1 MNAIGGPVLL
11 VPSRQCQP
19 AGKILKIITSPFL
32 RHLIVLVDHS
42 LSHRRT
48 IVVMSIRL
56 TVASALEDF
65 PFNPAVGFLGQNAG
79 EQPCYHCI
87 TSLQRDVRI
96 CCVVEEGLTTRCI
109 MCGDG
114 NQKCCA
120 VRPPSVLSS
129 TMPQELLGAAQ
140 KLWNSYT
147 AHVVLDEWSGLQR
160 WRIVNCFEE
169 CTSAFRK
176 TYEVI
181 VNPHR
186 NTAMDIIGAQH
197 LEWLSKNMLV
207 MMRQLAGEDLTVA
220 EATARWVANVP
231 PYTANCP
238 EVHTLREC
246 LQRVD
251 TCPETAVPGEKSNRR
266 AFGKKLK
273 PELVALLSDA
283 SANDAPAPR
292 ISERML

>member
-1 MNAIGGPVLL
+1 
-11 VPSRQCQP
+11 
-19 AGKILKIITSPFL
+19 
-32 RHLIVLVDHS
+32 
-42 LSHRRT
+42 
-48 IVVMSIRL
+48 MSIRL

-79 EQPCYHCI
+79 EEPCYHCI

-96 CCVVEEGLTTRCI
+96 CCVVEEGLATRCI

-120 VRPPSVLSS
+120 IPL
-129 TMPQELLGAAQ
+129 ELLGAAQ

-147 AHVVLDEWSGLQR
+147 AHVLLDDWSGLQR
-160 WRIVNCFEE
+160 WRIVNCLEE

-181 VNPHR
+181 LNPYR
-186 NTAMDIIGAQH
+186 NTAMDVTGAQQ
-197 LEWLSKNMLV
+197 LESLSKNMLV
-207 MMRQLAGEDLTVA
+207 MMRQLAGEDLTIA
-220 EATARWVANVP
+220 EVNARWVANAP
-231 PYTANCP
+231 PCNANCP

-246 LQRVD
+246 LQRID
-251 TCPETAVPGEKSNRR
+251 TCPDTAVIGEKSNLRT
-266 AFGKKLK
+266 FGKKLK